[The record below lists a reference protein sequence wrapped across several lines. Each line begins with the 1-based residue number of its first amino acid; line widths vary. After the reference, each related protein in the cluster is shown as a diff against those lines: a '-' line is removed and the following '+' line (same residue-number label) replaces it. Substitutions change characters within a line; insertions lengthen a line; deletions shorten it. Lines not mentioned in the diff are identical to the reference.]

1 MSSILILNAIA
12 VNEGKTFETDIYI
25 SEGKIQQLG
34 SNLSGM
40 KAENVVDA
48 AGKHVFPGMIDDQ
61 VHFRE
66 PGLTYKADI
75 ASESIAAIAG
85 GTTSFMDMPNN
96 EPPIITNEQLKNKYK
111 LASGKAHANYAFYLG
126 ATNSNIE
133 EIKNVD
139 VNLAC
144 GVKVFMGSST
154 GNMLVDDPQALNQIF
169 KESPIL
175 IATHCEDSPTIDKN
189 LEEIKKEYGDNIPI
203 ELHPKIRS
211 REACE
216 KSSKLAVELAKKY
229 NSRLHIL
236 HLTTHNEIDL
246 FDHGSLEQKRITAE
260 VCVHHLYFSDSDYAE
275 KQGLIKCNPAI
286 KTLKDREA
294 LIKAVKSGQID
305 IIATDHA
312 PHTLEEKQGKYEN
325 IGAGLPIIQHS
336 FQALLEL
343 WKKGILPLET
353 VIEKTSH
360 APAICFNIKERGF
373 LREGYWA
380 DIVIVDTACSEKIER
395 HNVLHKCGWSAFE
408 NFTFNTK
415 IHTTIVSGKIAFHD
429 GKIQKN
435 IFGMPLEFS
444 R

>member
-1 MSSILILNAIA
+1 M
-12 VNEGKTFETDIYI
+12 
-25 SEGKIQQLG
+25 
-34 SNLSGM
+34 
-40 KAENVVDA
+40 
-48 AGKHVFPGMIDDQ
+48 
-61 VHFRE
+61 
-66 PGLTYKADI
+66 
-75 ASESIAAIAG
+75 
-85 GTTSFMDMPNN
+85 
-96 EPPIITNEQLKNKYK
+96 
-111 LASGKAHANYAFYLG
+111 
-126 ATNSNIE
+126 
-133 EIKNVD
+133 
-139 VNLAC
+139 
-144 GVKVFMGSST
+144 
-154 GNMLVDDPQALNQIF
+154 
-169 KESPIL
+169 
-175 IATHCEDSPTIDKN
+175 
-189 LEEIKKEYGDNIPI
+189 
-203 ELHPKIRS
+203 
-211 REACE
+211 
-216 KSSKLAVELAKKY
+216 
-229 NSRLHIL
+229 
-236 HLTTHNEIDL
+236 
-246 FDHGSLEQKRITAE
+246 
-260 VCVHHLYFSDSDYAE
+260 HHLYFSDSDYAE

-343 WKKGILPLET
+343 WKKDILPLET

-360 APAICFNIKERGF
+360 APAMCFNIKERGF

-408 NFTFNTK
+408 NFTFSTK